1 MTIKDIFT
9 ASEAARLWQLDE
21 STVKKACQQGRFTE
35 DEARKSGGTWI
46 VTRDGMERVYSR
58 KEKRLWKEI

>member
-1 MTIKDIFT
+1 MNLTDILT

-35 DEARKSGGTWI
+35 DEARKSGGTWM
-46 VTRDGMERVYSR
+46 VTRAGMERVYG
-58 KEKRLWKEI
+58 KEKIQ

>member
-1 MTIKDIFT
+1 MNLTNIFT

-35 DEARKSGGTWI
+35 DEARKSGGTWM
-46 VTRDGMERVYSR
+46 VTRAGMERVYG
-58 KEKRLWKEI
+58 KET